1 MSASNQFA
9 LLRERRFLPF
19 FLTQSFG
26 AFNDNLFKQAMVA
39 LIVFLSPALTGSTSL
54 WTNLAAGLFI
64 LPFFLFSSTSGQL
77 ADKYD
82 KRTLA
87 VATKFLELA
96 IVAVGA
102 IGFWLHASGAQ
113 QSGVIVLLIALCLLG
128 LQSTI
133 FGPLKYAILPQVLD
147 QRELTG
153 GNGLIEMATFL
164 AILLGSMAGSALIQ
178 HGAGAAWPII
188 AATLAVAALGL
199 ASAWAMPSAPA
210 PAPTLKVDL
219 NPLRE
224 TWHNL
229 REIAGQ
235 RTVFLS
241 CLGISWFWF
250 YGSIWFTQLPVY
262 VRDVLGGNESVFALL
277 LAVFSIGTAVGSLL
291 CEVMSKQRVEIGLVP
306 FGSIGMTVFGAAL
319 YFIVP
324 APTGA
329 AGLDLAAFLSQP
341 QTPALLGA
349 LLLMAMFGGF
359 YLVPLFALIQSRSE
373 PTKRAR
379 VIAANNVLN
388 ALFMVLASVVAIL
401 LLDVLTVP
409 QLLLATA
416 LMNAVV
422 AVYIYGLVP
431 EFLLRFLAWMLVNT
445 LYRLRVEGLERV
457 PDEGPALLVC
467 NHVSYVDALLIGG
480 SIPRPT
486 RFVMYHK
493 IYQLPVMHFLF
504 KTVRTIPICSI
515 KEDPALLERAFERI
529 AEELAAGE
537 VVCIFPEGG
546 LTGDGEIHAFRNGVE
561 RILARNPVP
570 VIPMALTGL
579 WGSLFSRWHRQMG
592 KAKLPRRFWSRVGLK
607 IGEPRPPRSTAGELE
622 ADVRALRGT
631 GA

>member
-1 MSASNQFA
+1 MSTSNQFR

-19 FLTQSFG
+19 FLTQGLG
-26 AFNDNLFKQAMVA
+26 AFNDNLFKQALIA
-39 LIVFLSPALTGSTSL
+39 LIVFLSPALSGDTSL

-87 VATKFLELA
+87 VATKLLELA
-96 IVAVGA
+96 IVGVGA
-102 IGFWLHASGAQ
+102 VGFWLHAVGEQ
-113 QSGVIVLLIALCLLG
+113 QTGVIVLLAALCLLG

-153 GNGLIEMATFL
+153 GNGLIETATFL
-164 AILLGSMAGSALIQ
+164 AILLGSMAGSALVQ
-178 HGAGAAWPII
+178 YGGAWPII
-188 AATLAVAALGL
+188 AATLAVAVIGL
-199 ASAWAMPSAPA
+199 ITAWAMPAAPA
-210 PAPTLKVDL
+210 LAPQLKIDL

-224 TWHNL
+224 TWRNL

-277 LAVFSIGTAVGSLL
+277 LAVFSIGTALGSLL
-291 CEVMSKQRVEIGLVP
+291 CEALSKHRVEIGLVP
-306 FGSIGMTVFGAAL
+306 FGSIGMTLFGTWL

-324 APTGA
+324 EPTGA
-329 AGLDLAAFLSQP
+329 SGLDLAGFLARP
-341 QTPALLGA
+341 ETPPLLTA
-349 LLLMAMFGGF
+349 LLLMAVFGGF

-373 PTKRAR
+373 PDKRAR

-388 ALFMVLASVVAIL
+388 ALLMVLASVVAIL
-401 LLDVLTVP
+401 LLKVMSVP

-445 LYRLRVEGLERV
+445 LYRLRVEGLNRIPE
-457 PDEGPALLVC
+457 DGPVLLVC
-467 NHVSYVDALLIGG
+467 NHVSYVDALLVGG

-486 RFVMYHK
+486 RFVMYHR
-493 IYQLPVMHFLF
+493 IYNLPVMHFLF

-529 AEELAAGE
+529 SEELEAGE

-546 LTGDGEIHAFRNGVE
+546 LTGDGTIQNFRSGVE
-561 RILARNPVP
+561 RILAKNPVP

-579 WGSLFSRWHRQMG
+579 WGSLFSRWHRKTG
-592 KAKLPRRFWSRVGLK
+592 KALLPHRFWSRVGLK
-607 IGEPRPPRSTAGELE
+607 IGEPLPPSSTAARLE
-622 ADVRALRGT
+622 AEVRLLRGD
-631 GA
+631 AA

>member
-9 LLRERRFLPF
+9 LLAERRFLPF
-19 FLTQSFG
+19 FLTQGLG
-26 AFNDNLFKQAMVA
+26 AFNDNLFKQALIA
-39 LIVFLSPALTGSTSL
+39 LIVFLSPALSGDTSL
-54 WTNLAAGLFI
+54 WTNLAAALFI

-87 VATKFLELA
+87 VATKALELL

-102 IGFWLHASGAQ
+102 VGFWLHAAGQ
-113 QSGVIVLLIALCLLG
+113 QQTGVIVLLVALCLLG

-164 AILLGSMAGSALIQ
+164 AILVGSMAGSALVQ
-178 HGAGAAWPII
+178 HGGAAPII
-188 AATLAVAALGL
+188 AATLAVAVFGL
-199 ASAWAMPSAPA
+199 VTAWSMPSAPA
-210 PAPTLKVDL
+210 LAPQLKIDL

-224 TWHNL
+224 TWRNL

-277 LAVFSIGTAVGSLL
+277 LAVFSIGTALGSLL
-291 CEVMSKQRVEIGLVP
+291 CEVLSKHRVEIGLVP

-329 AGLDLAAFLSQP
+329 SGLDLAGFLARP
-341 QTPALLGA
+341 ETPALLGT
-349 LLLMAMFGGF
+349 LLFMAMFGGF
-359 YLVPLFALIQSRSE
+359 YLVPLFALIQTRSE
-373 PTKRAR
+373 PSKRAR

-388 ALFMVLASVVAIL
+388 ALFMVLASVVAVL
-401 LLDVLTVP
+401 LLDVLSVP

-445 LYRLRVEGLERV
+445 LYRLRVEGLHRI
-457 PDEGPALLVC
+457 PDEGAVLLVC

-529 AEELAAGE
+529 AEELEAGE

-546 LTGDGEIHAFRNGVE
+546 LTGDGEIQTFRSGVE
-561 RILARNPVP
+561 KILARNPVP

-579 WGSLFSRWHRQMG
+579 WGSLFSRWHRKMG
-592 KAKLPRRFWSRVGLK
+592 KALLPRRFWSRVGLR
-607 IGEPRPPRSTAGELE
+607 IGDALPADSNAARLE
-622 ADVRALRGT
+622 QAVRGLRG
-631 GA
+631 AAA

>member
-1 MSASNQFA
+1 MSASNQFV
-9 LLRERRFLPF
+9 LLAERRFLPF
-19 FLTQSFG
+19 FLTQGLG

-87 VATKFLELA
+87 VATKLLELA

-102 IGFWLHASGAQ
+102 VGFWLHASGDQ
-113 QSGVIVLLIALCLLG
+113 QTGVIVLLAALGLLG

-147 QRELTG
+147 PRELTG

-178 HGAGAAWPII
+178 QGHGAAWPII
-188 AATLAVAALGL
+188 AATLAVAVMGL

-210 PAPTLKVDL
+210 LAPQLKIDL

-224 TWHNL
+224 TWRNL

-277 LAVFSIGTAVGSLL
+277 LAVFSIGTALGSLL
-291 CEVMSKQRVEIGLVP
+291 CEVLSKHRVEIGLVP

-329 AGLDLAAFLSQP
+329 SGLDLAGFLARP
-341 QTPALLGA
+341 ETPALLTT

-373 PTKRAR
+373 PSKRAR

-388 ALFMVLASVVAIL
+388 ALFMVLASVVAVL
-401 LLDVLTVP
+401 LLDVFTVP

-445 LYRLRVEGLERV
+445 LYRLRVEGLQRIPE
-457 PDEGPALLVC
+457 EGAVLLVC

-480 SIPRPT
+480 SVPRPT

-504 KTVRTIPICSI
+504 KTVRTIPICSV
-515 KEDPALLERAFERI
+515 KENPALLERAFERI
-529 AEELAAGE
+529 AEELDAGE

-546 LTGDGEIHAFRNGVE
+546 LTGDGEIQTFRSGVE
-561 RILARNPVP
+561 RILAKNPVP

-579 WGSLFSRWHRQMG
+579 WGSLFSRWHRKMG
-592 KAKLPRRFWSRVGLK
+592 KALLPRRFWSRVGLR
-607 IGEPRPPRSTAGELE
+607 IGTPAAPSSSATLLE
-622 ADVRALRGT
+622 REVRALRGD
-631 GA
+631 AA